1 MSTDS
6 PTEPSPNGAASPA
19 GNLATAWQPLRSALF
34 RSVWIATV
42 VSNVGSWMQDVG
54 SGWLMTSLSSSPA
67 LVALVEAADSFP
79 VMLLALPAGA
89 LADIIDRR
97 RLLIA
102 VHCYLLVCAG
112 ILGVLTALGL
122 TTIWALLGFT
132 FALGV
137 GNALVLPAWAAIVPE
152 LVPRAQLASAV
163 ALNSIAINVSR
174 AVGPAIA
181 GLIIASLGVW
191 PVFILNALSYIGILA
206 VLIHWR
212 RERRRSALPAERFIS
227 AIRVGL
233 RFVTHTRSLQV
244 VLIRGGAFFAF
255 ASASWALFP
264 LIVRRELGRGPEV
277 YGLLLTCIGAG
288 AVIGALLLPR
298 IRARISRDLLVSAAS
313 VLYAVAMFVL
323 AGIRE
328 IFVLALAMVM
338 TGVAWISILSALQV
352 SAQTALPSWVRAR
365 GLSAFV
371 MVFMAGMAIGA
382 VAWGQVATRIGIP
395 DALFIAGLGVAASI
409 LLALKFKLGDREA
422 PDLTPSMHWAP
433 PVLAEEPEPDS
444 GPVMVSIEYL
454 VDPAKREE
462 FVAAMQPLGE
472 VRRRNGAVFWQL
484 FHDTANP
491 TRYFECFMDES
502 WLEHLRQ
509 HERVSAADRAVQNHA
524 KSFLLPGTTTR
535 SSHWLADRPDSE

>member
-1 MSTDS
+1 
-6 PTEPSPNGAASPA
+6 
-19 GNLATAWQPLRSALF
+19 
-34 RSVWIATV
+34 
-42 VSNVGSWMQDVG
+42 
-54 SGWLMTSLSSSPA
+54 
-67 LVALVEAADSFP
+67 
-79 VMLLALPAGA
+79 
-89 LADIIDRR
+89 
-97 RLLIA
+97 
-102 VHCYLLVCAG
+102 
-112 ILGVLTALGL
+112 
-122 TTIWALLGFT
+122 
-132 FALGV
+132 
-137 GNALVLPAWAAIVPE
+137 
-152 LVPRAQLASAV
+152 
-163 ALNSIAINVSR
+163 
-174 AVGPAIA
+174 
-181 GLIIASLGVW
+181 
-191 PVFILNALSYIGILA
+191 
-206 VLIHWR
+206 
-212 RERRRSALPAERFIS
+212 
-227 AIRVGL
+227 
-233 RFVTHTRSLQV
+233 THTRSLQV

-298 IRARISRDLLVSAAS
+298 IRARVSRDLLVSAAS

-395 DALFIAGLGVAASI
+395 DALSLAGLGVAASI
-409 LLALKFKLGDREA
+409 LLVLKFKLGDREA

-454 VDPAKREE
+454 VDPAKREA

-509 HERVSAADRAVQNHA
+509 HERVSAADRAVQDHA